1 MVSDVSNWGH
11 DMSTYLGCGLCD
23 MIYSIFGRC
32 TAQPHGS
39 TSDNVDAKQNDPV
52 KSAPSTN

>member
-1 MVSDVSNWGH
+1 MMVSDVSNWGH
-11 DMSTYLGCGLCD
+11 DMSTWPVRHDLLH
-23 MIYSIFGRC
+23 FR

-39 TSDNVDAKQNDPV
+39 TSDNVDAKQKDPV